1 VHYEGKEITI
11 PGRGADLVSL
21 VLYFR
26 VIDPNKAIVGVE
38 NYLYATSQLKSKDLG
53 SDEPG
58 RSFDSHGARHS
69 FQQEVGLA
77 AQVAEVFAKQLAVML
92 EEGRVGKRYG
102 RLVLVAEAHFLGIL
116 RAVLSRETSALV
128 MASVNKDLGHVK
140 THEMSKHLQDVLQL

>member
-1 VHYEGKEITI
+1 MKNTWVLIAHRGGARVFENKGPGKGLSLLQDIPHPEG
-11 PGRGADLVSL
+11 R
-21 VLYFR
+21 
-26 VIDPNKAIVGVE
+26 
-38 NYLYATSQLKSKDLG
+38 LKSKDLG

-77 AQVAEVFAKQLAVML
+77 AHVAEVFAKQLARML

-140 THEMSKHLQDVLQL
+140 TDKMPKHLHDVLQL